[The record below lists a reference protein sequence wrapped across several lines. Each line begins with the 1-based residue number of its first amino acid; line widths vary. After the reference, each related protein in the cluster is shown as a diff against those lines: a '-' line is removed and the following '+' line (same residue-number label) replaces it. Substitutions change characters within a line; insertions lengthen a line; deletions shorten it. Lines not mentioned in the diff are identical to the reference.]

1 MRPVGCSFVWM
12 ASYTQ
17 PTEPS
22 THVDRTDA
30 IGRRVGRRRV
40 VYAADRG
47 ATHMDR
53 TDVTG
58 RRVVRGRYRRAT
70 VARQMALRAVSC
82 RAINQSRPQLMW
94 SF

>member
-1 MRPVGCSFVWM
+1 MW
-12 ASYTQ
+12 A
-17 PTEPS
+17 
-22 THVDRTDA
+22 THVDRTA
-30 IGRRVGRRRV
+30 GTERRVGRWRV

-70 VARQMALRAVSC
+70 VARQGGAPRGLLSGDQSIKT
-82 RAINQSRPQLMW
+82 AINVVVLSVTPW
-94 SF
+94 

>member
-1 MRPVGCSFVWM
+1 MW
-12 ASYTQ
+12 A
-17 PTEPS
+17 
-22 THVDRTDA
+22 THVDRTAATCRLLSRSSVWLVAD
-30 IGRRVGRRRV
+30 GV

-70 VARQMALRAVSC
+70 VARQGGAP

-94 SF
+94 SFKTAINVVVLSVTP

>member
-1 MRPVGCSFVWM
+1 MWATDP
-12 ASYTQ
+12 A
-17 PTEPS
+17 
-22 THVDRTDA
+22 THVDRTA
-30 IGRRVGRRRV
+30 ATERRVGRRRVARQIADGV

-70 VARQMALRAVSC
+70 VARQGGAPRGLLSGDQSIKT
-82 RAINQSRPQLMW
+82 AINVVVLSVTPW
-94 SF
+94 